1 MLLKENSQKYVIKRK
16 LPKICYNKENFQK
29 HVIKRKLSK
38 ICKKKKLSKKCYQ
51 KYVNKRK
58 LSKICYKK
66 TYFSLQ
72 SLILCLITNL
82 LKICENYQFSNKINE
97 DLFNIADQRKV

>member
-38 ICKKKKLSKKCYQ
+38 ICKKKKI
-51 KYVNKRK
+51 VENM
-58 LSKICYKK
+58 LSKIC
-66 TYFSLQ
+66 
-72 SLILCLITNL
+72 
-82 LKICENYQFSNKINE
+82 
-97 DLFNIADQRKV
+97 